1 MQIPSSTVP
10 LRRTPDRQALLF
22 EWLPILIGILV
33 LFLPTYYDLDRTLW
47 NSEEGA
53 HGPIVL
59 LVALWFFWKKRE
71 VLLSEVITTQP
82 VLGAGV
88 LFLGILTYAV
98 GRSENI
104 LLFEIG
110 SEIIIL
116 VGVLLLMRG
125 GQAVIKLWFPLLFL
139 IFMIP
144 LPSSIVDAATGPL
157 KYYISVLVEQL
168 LYLAGYP
175 VARNGVVL
183 TIGTYQLLVADACS
197 GLNSMFS
204 LSAMGILY
212 LYIMQHTSK
221 LRIVLLL
228 LSIWPVAFLANMLR
242 VLILSLITY
251 YLGDEAGQ
259 GFLHGFAGIML
270 FIAALLFLMGLDSL
284 LGYFLPDRPR
294 GVRT

>member
-1 MQIPSSTVP
+1 MNASSST
-10 LRRTPDRQALLF
+10 TPHGQTPVWQTRLF

-47 NSEEGA
+47 SSEEGA

-71 VLLSEVITTQP
+71 VLLTEAIVTQP
-82 VLGAGV
+82 FGAGI
-88 LFLGILTYAV
+88 LFLGVLVYAV
-98 GRSENI
+98 GRSQQI
-104 LLFEIG
+104 LSMEIG
-110 SEIIIL
+110 SEIFIL
-116 VGVLLLMRG
+116 IGVLLLMRG
-125 GQAVIKLWFPLLFL
+125 GQAVKKLWFPLLFM

-270 FIAALLFLMGLDSL
+270 FIAGLLFLMGLDGL
-284 LGYFLPDRPR
+284 LGYFLPDRSK
-294 GVRT
+294 GLRT